1 MCLANIVQ
9 KVKSGVVNIIH
20 TVNGERVASGTG
32 FMVEGLLV
40 TNYHVAYSPPRD
52 SVVVIRTIHN
62 SPNILDGIS
71 MTNYDFLQR
80 TKTASDE
87 RNYDYIVL
95 DIPKLSEQKLYNFK
109 LSNYSDLRKQ
119 IGDDIFFLGYPFEH
133 LNLVCHSGIISS
145 FYRSINIDII
155 QVDASV
161 NPSNSGGPL
170 IDPKTGKVIG
180 IITRKATGLTQGFE
194 SFRSILKENIEILS
208 KSQGGILIQGIDPT
222 QGLIVSQNQMLNM
235 TYELERS
242 ANVGIGYAFSVK
254 ELINDYFFDKF
265 SENLSPI

>member
-1 MCLANIVQ
+1 MSFADIV
-9 KVKSGVVNIIH
+9 KEVKSGVVHIIH
-20 TVNGERVASGTG
+20 TVNGERVSSGTG
-32 FMVEGLLV
+32 FMVEELLV
-40 TNYHVAYSPPRD
+40 TNYHVAYTPPTD
-52 SVVVIRTIHN
+52 SVVFIRTIN
-62 SPNILDGIS
+62 SSPDIPLDGIP
-71 MTNYDFLQR
+71 MTNHDFLKR
-80 TKTASDE
+80 TKTASDKE
-87 RNYDYIVL
+87 GYDYIVL
-95 DIPKLSEQKLYNFK
+95 DIPELSKQKLYNFE
-109 LSNYSDLRKQ
+109 LSNYSDLEKR

-145 FYRSINIDII
+145 FYKSKNIDVI

-161 NPSNSGGPL
+161 NHSNSGGPL

-194 SFRSILKENIEILS
+194 YFRSILKENIEMLS
-208 KSQGGILIQGIDPT
+208 KSQGQIIMAGFDPS
-222 QGLIVSQNQMLNM
+222 QAFIASQNQMLGM

-265 SENLSPI
+265 